1 MFLSNVV
8 VSLYFKCFI
17 VLRNGFSEI
26 RVPLASLLVRC
37 FFVLVPLGKSSY
49 FYGNIYV
56 ACVVFEAVRRGQSWT
71 NTSSPP
77 PPLRPRPLRRMRRQ
91 RTRPLGL
98 VSP

>member
-49 FYGNIYV
+49 FYGNIRG
-56 ACVVFEAVRRGQSWT
+56 VRCFRGSTPGTIVDQHF
-71 NTSSPP
+71 
-77 PPLRPRPLRRMRRQ
+77 
-91 RTRPLGL
+91 
-98 VSP
+98 